1 MANVTHSTRTDPDLH
16 EPKGVSTASAGRV
29 AQADGAG
36 DTVWTRPMDLIA
48 SIDNESGTS
57 ETWTGLSAYR
67 ELIISVENITNTSE
81 TYLLFQLYS
90 TSGAAWRTSGYLNS
104 AINNGNDYDNDAIN
118 AEGLAFGLTRDNGRD
133 YFNGIIRISNFND
146 ASRKTSHHATGVVT
160 KTNYI
165 TSSTTPGDL
174 FPFAITG
181 LYNTAEAHEGI
192 RFRVKG
198 GASFS
203 ELYATIWG
211 IKS

>member
-16 EPKGVSTASAGRV
+16 EPKGASTAAAGRI

-36 DTVWTRPMDLIA
+36 ATVWARPMDLIA
-48 SIDNESGTS
+48 SINNESGTS

-67 ELIISVENITNTSE
+67 ELIISVENMINTNN
-81 TYLLFQLYS
+81 TYFLLQLYTGS
-90 TSGAAWRTSGYLNS
+90 TWRTSGYLNS
-104 AINNGNDYDNDAIN
+104 VIREGNDWDDSNIN
-118 AEGLAFGLTRDNGRD
+118 AEGLAFGRTRDNSRL
-133 YFNGIIRISNFND
+133 YYNGITRITNFND
-146 ASRKTSHHATGVVT
+146 ASRKTSHHATGVTT

-165 TSSTTPGDL
+165 TSSTTPSDL
-174 FPFAITG
+174 FEGAYTG
-181 LYNTAEAHEGI
+181 LYDTAEAHEGI

-198 GASFS
+198 SNSFS